1 MARIYFVGI
10 CCYVEHPPGSGNRVI
25 VLPNSELGGAHAEH
39 EIPAHNAF
47 IDVVSEAV
55 ETTNWTPWLSGN
67 GRHFYQLEG
76 VRLSFDPAPDPSAAV
91 DLSLLKRVHAP
102 DFCLDAEVLRDGFVD
117 NSDPEKAA
125 ALIDVSGGPIEGVT
139 VGRGAVVTLL
149 TIPSGPA
156 SPLTITATSFDG
168 ATVRSLRITGDDT
181 AVHICNV
188 FFMDWFVGLSS
199 SQDSHHKYL
208 FCSMFEPAG
217 LPTGGSMARLTGA
230 SFARVFRAP
239 LNTLGAGCSNTQFP

>member
-10 CCYVEHPPGSGNRVI
+10 CCYVEEPPGSGNRVI
-25 VLPNSELGGAHAEH
+25 VLPNVGMGGAYAEH

-47 IDVVSEAV
+47 IDVVSASA

-76 VRLSFDPAPDPSAAV
+76 VRLSFNPAPDPVAAL

-102 DFCLDAEVLRDGFVD
+102 DFCLNAEVLRDGYIG

-125 ALIDVSGGPIEGVT
+125 ALIEVTGGPIEALT

-149 TIPSGPA
+149 TVPSSPA
-156 SPLTITATSFDG
+156 SPLTITATSFDRK
-168 ATVRSLRITGDDT
+168 TIRSLRIIGDDT
-181 AVHICNV
+181 AVYICNV
-188 FFMDWFVGLSS
+188 FFMDWFVGTSTS
-199 SQDSHHKYL
+199 DDFHHKYL
-208 FCSMFEPAG
+208 YCSMFEPAD
-217 LPTGGSMARLTGA
+217 LPAGRRMTRLNLT
-230 SFARVFRAP
+230 SFMHVVGAP
-239 LNTLGAGCSNTQFP
+239 LSTLGAGCSNTQFP